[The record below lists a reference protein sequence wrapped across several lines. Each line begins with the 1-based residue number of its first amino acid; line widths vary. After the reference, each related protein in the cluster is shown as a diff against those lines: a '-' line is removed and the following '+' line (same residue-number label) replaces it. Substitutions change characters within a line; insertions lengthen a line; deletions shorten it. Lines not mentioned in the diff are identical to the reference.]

1 MVRLAGCRV
10 HWDARCCVIPATVYQ
25 AAMPLGGCGV
35 AWGGGAGDGATGHVF
50 FRTTQ
55 YKKRLTGC
63 EGLDGV
69 PEIDGLHG
77 CLRIG

>member
-1 MVRLAGCRV
+1 VLRDTRHGLPSRHATGRLWRG
-10 HWDARCCVIPATVYQ
+10 
-25 AAMPLGGCGV
+25 M
-35 AWGGGAGDGATGHVF
+35 GGGAGDGATGHVF